1 MQEIFQGFSNFIY
14 FFLNGPFYMLFEQS
28 IVKLCAIFAV
38 FVKVRIVLRKQ
49 YFFVRYKT
57 PSAFFLQTEFWYY
70 PTDCINM
77 PVLLV
82 ASESVPAFLNSR
94 VEDASFTVK
103 TVFPLSV
110 PVLVCVEVV

>member
-1 MQEIFQGFSNFIY
+1 MQENFQGFSNFIY

-57 PSAFFLQTEFWYY
+57 PSAFFA
-70 PTDCINM
+70 NG
-77 PVLLV
+77 
-82 ASESVPAFLNSR
+82 
-94 VEDASFTVK
+94 
-103 TVFPLSV
+103 
-110 PVLVCVEVV
+110 VLVLARKPLAERVDKKLIAMDKKILLW

>member
-57 PSAFFLQTEFWYY
+57 PSAFFA
-70 PTDCINM
+70 NG
-77 PVLLV
+77 
-82 ASESVPAFLNSR
+82 
-94 VEDASFTVK
+94 
-103 TVFPLSV
+103 
-110 PVLVCVEVV
+110 VLVLSDGLYKYAGIAGCKRIRACVS